1 MKSYA
6 PSEKLGGGTV
16 NFEERYVYS
25 NSFALNSTYKY
36 VATGYFVCA
45 VVRRDAALQVAPYI
59 CFYVKN
65 GDTYTPITNTQ
76 LITQGANTYCR
87 ATSIV
92 KGDIYVRLTSGTSHT
107 PGIFDVE
114 YLVD

>member
-1 MKSYA
+1 MPLVRVSN
-6 PSEKLGGGTV
+6 GGSDFSSGHYTSSSFV
-16 NFEERYVYS
+16 LS
-25 NSFALNSTYKY
+25 NTYKF

-45 VVRRDAALQVAPYI
+45 VVRRDQALQVAPYI

-76 LITQGANTYCR
+76 LIAQGANTYCR
-87 ATSIV
+87 ATSIE
-92 KGDIYVRLTSGTSHT
+92 KGDIYVRLTSGSAHT